1 MFELKDNSKQHV
13 VIDVILWALFAGIVV
28 GDLYLYATYNDV
40 SSPVKVLFVIFSIF
54 LLLSVAIFT
63 KKGRIAYAFVLEANI
78 ELRKVVW
85 PAKDELVQVTLMVS
99 ATIGFIS
106 LILWGIDSAF
116 SALISYI
123 AA

>member
-40 SSPVKVLFVIFSIF
+40 SSPVKVLFVIFSTF